1 MRVLQRL
8 ADRFGIAGSLLR
20 YFWRRKLWWMVPMV
34 IVLLCVGLLLVIAVE
49 QAAIAPF
56 IYVLF

>member
-1 MRVLQRL
+1 MPVLQRL
-8 ADRFGIAGSLLR
+8 VDRLGIAGDLLR
-20 YFWRRKLWWMVPMV
+20 YFWRRKLWWMVPLV
-34 IVLLCVGLLLVIAVE
+34 IVMLCVGILLVVAVE